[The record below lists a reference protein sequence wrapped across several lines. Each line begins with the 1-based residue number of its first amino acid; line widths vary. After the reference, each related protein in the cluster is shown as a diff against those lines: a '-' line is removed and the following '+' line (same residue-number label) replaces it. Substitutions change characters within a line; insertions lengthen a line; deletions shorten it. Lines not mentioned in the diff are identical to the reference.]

1 MKAKKYLENLRFMMK
16 EKAMWEAELENI
28 DEMMVSAPA
37 IQYESE
43 KITSSPRKDGL
54 EMLAINHIE
63 RRGAIINEI
72 NELITELIE
81 KQKEALRFIKLIE
94 SDDQRE
100 ILILYYI
107 NALSWR
113 EIMDIRNRSDLAGQ
127 MQLRDR
133 AIKTLQK
140 IFDEK

>member
-37 IQYESE
+37 IQYDSE

>member
-37 IQYESE
+37 IRYDSE
-43 KITSSPRKDGL
+43 KIISSPRKDGL

>member
-37 IQYESE
+37 IQYDSE

-94 SDDQRE
+94 SDDQRD